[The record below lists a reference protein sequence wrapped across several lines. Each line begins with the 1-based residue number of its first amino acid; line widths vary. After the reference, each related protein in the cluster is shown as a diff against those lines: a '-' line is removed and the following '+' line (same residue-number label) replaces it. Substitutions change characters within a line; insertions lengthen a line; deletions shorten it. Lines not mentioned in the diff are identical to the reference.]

1 MLSNQI
7 RLFQISVDIDDL
19 DVDLLVESFGLGFK
33 PTTLCFFDEKKNK
46 RKVIPIKSKK
56 KFKPGEKYY
65 LQQNAGTG
73 TLRFQCCNDSEIS
86 LDLYISDATVNKFQI
101 MRMLSLP

>member
-1 MLSNQI
+1 MSSSLPSFRI
-7 RLFQISVDIDDL
+7 HCRFQISVDIDDL
-19 DVDLLVESFGLGFK
+19 EVELLVESFGLGYR
-33 PTTLCFFDEKKNK
+33 PSTLCYFDEKKNK

-73 TLRFQCCNDSEIS
+73 MIR
-86 LDLYISDATVNKFQI
+86 V
-101 MRMLSLP
+101 

>member
-1 MLSNQI
+1 M
-7 RLFQISVDIDDL
+7 DIDDL

-73 TLRFQCCNDSEIS
+73 MQRFQCCNDSETT
-86 LDLYISDATVNKFQI
+86 LHLYNCDCLETLATIEQLHRNGGGGG
-101 MRMLSLP
+101 L